1 MNDNNKKYWKGV
13 EELSNDP
20 EFLKNAHKEFP
31 DFLPLKEEAQ
41 VNSESTEDSG
51 TDRRDFLKLLGFG
64 VAAASL
70 AACETPVNRA
80 IPYLNKPEEV
90 DPGIAN
96 WYASTYLD
104 GGEYCSILVKTREGR
119 PIKIEGNSLSSITKG
134 GTSARVQASVL
145 SLYDEERLKFFTKN
159 GKALSLDEYG
169 ALDNEIVSKLTQA
182 QQEGKG
188 IRIVSSTIMSPST
201 KKVIADFKAKYP
213 AAQHIMYDA
222 NSVSG
227 LIKANKSSFGKVAVP
242 SYDFSK
248 ANVIVS
254 FGADFLGTWISPIE
268 YAKGYA
274 KNRKLGKSKKTMNKH
289 YQFETNLSLTGSN
302 ADYRTP
308 IKPSQEGLY
317 VAALYNRISG
327 SSIDVKDVK
336 DARLEEAARDL
347 MANRGKSLVVSGS
360 NDVAI
365 QTLVNA
371 INSAL
376 GNYGET
382 IDLNTPSYQRQGDD
396 AAMAA
401 FVEDV
406 KSDAIGA
413 VIFYNTNPV
422 YDHPMGAE
430 LGGAL
435 KKVGL
440 KISIADKANETA
452 SLENFIICP
461 DYHYLESWNDAEPK
475 KGFYSLAQPTISPLY
490 KGTRCAQESLLI
502 WSGNKQDYYSYIQN
516 NWKQLLS
523 GSFQDAWDKAVHD
536 GVYESGKTMGAAP
549 APVAVESKASDK
561 KDNKKD
567 KKNKSKTV
575 VTANAA
581 PAVVPVPV
589 TAAQGPDLNEIANAI
604 NEAAKGG
611 EIELKLYEKVGIG
624 TGSQSN
630 NPWLQELP
638 DPISKATWDNYL
650 AVPLKMAQAKGWKQ
664 GDVVSVAANGK
675 EAIKVPVLIQ
685 PGQAN
690 DTASLAIGY
699 GRTKAGRCGN
709 NIGANAYPFVS
720 LVNGS
725 LNYTSGKV
733 VISSTGETTKIAQ
746 TQTHHT
752 IMARPVIQDS
762 ILANYVA
769 DPKAG
774 RHFPTV
780 NTKNGPVPASDPSVD
795 LWKAH
800 EKPNHHWGMVID
812 LNSCIGCGACVV
824 ACQSENN
831 IPVVGKKEVLNRR
844 EMHWMRIDR
853 YYSSTEQN
861 NANIEGDFFKGDP
874 LALELPEEN
883 PEVTFQPMLCQHCN
897 HAPCET
903 VCPVAATN
911 HSSEGLNQMAYNRC
925 IGTRYCA
932 NNCPYKV
939 RRFNWFKYFENDQ
952 FDKNSG
958 MNSIVGRMVL
968 NPDVTVRS
976 RGVMEK
982 CTFCVQRIQE
992 GKLNAKREKRRPI
1005 DGEIVAA
1012 CSSACPTEAIV
1023 FGDMND
1029 KESKVSVQLTVENFD
1044 RAYHVLEEVNTK
1056 PNVSYL
1062 TKIRNKKA

>member
-1 MNDNNKKYWKGV
+1 
-13 EELSNDP
+13 
-20 EFLKNAHKEFP
+20 
-31 DFLPLKEEAQ
+31 
-41 VNSESTEDSG
+41 
-51 TDRRDFLKLLGFG
+51 
-64 VAAASL
+64 
-70 AACETPVNRA
+70 
-80 IPYLNKPEEV
+80 
-90 DPGIAN
+90 
-96 WYASTYLD
+96 
-104 GGEYCSILVKTREGR
+104 
-119 PIKIEGNSLSSITKG
+119 
-134 GTSARVQASVL
+134 
-145 SLYDEERLKFFTKN
+145 
-159 GKALSLDEYG
+159 
-169 ALDNEIVSKLTQA
+169 
-182 QQEGKG
+182 
-188 IRIVSSTIMSPST
+188 
-201 KKVIADFKAKYP
+201 
-213 AAQHIMYDA
+213 MYDA

-227 LIKANKSSFGKVAVP
+227 LIKANKASFGKAVVP

-248 ANVIVS
+248 ANIIVS

-268 YAKGYA
+268 YARGYSQ
-274 KNRKLGKSKKTMNKH
+274 NRKIGKNKKTMNKH

-308 IKPSQEGLY
+308 IKPSQEGLF
-317 VAALYNRISG
+317 VAALYNKIAGNKIS
-327 SSIDVKDVK
+327 VKEIK
-336 DARLEEAARDL
+336 DARIDQAANDL

-365 QTLVNA
+365 QTLVNS
-371 INSAL
+371 INSEL
-376 GNYGET
+376 NNYGST

-396 AAMAA
+396 EAMSL
-401 FVEDV
+401 FIDDV
-406 KSDAIGA
+406 KAEKIGA
-413 VIFYNTNPV
+413 VIFYNANPV
-422 YDHPMGAE
+422 YDHPMGSDLAA
-430 LGGAL
+430 AL
-435 KKVGL
+435 KKVDL
-440 KISIADKANETA
+440 KVSFSDRANETA

-490 KGTRCAQESLLI
+490 AGTRCAQESLLT
-502 WSGNKQDYYSYIQN
+502 WTGNKESYYSYIQN

-523 GSFQDAWDKAVHD
+523 GSFQGAWDKAVHD
-536 GVYESGKTMGAAP
+536 GVYESAKTMGMAAAP
-549 APVAVESKASDK
+549 VVAPETEKTSK
-561 KDNKKD
+561 KDSKKD
-567 KKNKSKTV
+567 AKAKNKSKTV
-575 VTANAA
+575 VVADATRAIAAA
-581 PAVVPVPV
+581 PVASG
-589 TAAQGPDLNEIANAI
+589 ANLNEIANAI
-604 NEAAKGG
+604 NEGAKGG

-624 TGSQSN
+624 SGSQSN

-650 AVPLKMAQAKGWKQ
+650 AVPLKLATSKGWKQ
-664 GDVVSVAANGK
+664 GDEVSVSANGK

-690 DTASLAIGY
+690 DTVSLAIGY

-709 NIGANAYPFVS
+709 NIGANAYPFAAF
-720 LVNGS
+720 VNGT
-725 LNYTSGKV
+725 LNYTSSKL
-733 VISSTGETTKIAQ
+733 IINTTGETVKIAQ

-752 IMARPVIQDS
+752 IMARPIIQDS
-762 ILANYVA
+762 VLERYIA

-780 NTKNGPVPASDPSVD
+780 NTKNGPVPAGDPSVD

-861 NANIEGDFFKGDP
+861 IANPKDTDFFKGDP

-952 FDKNSG
+952 FDKNSS

-982 CTFCVQRIQE
+982 CTFCIQRIQE

-1005 DGEIVAA
+1005 DGEIVSA

-1029 KESKVSVQLTVENFD
+1029 EKSKVNEQLITENFD
-1044 RAYHVLEEVNTK
+1044 RAYHVLEEVGTK

>member
-1 MNDNNKKYWKGV
+1 MNDNNKKYWKGI

-20 EFLKNAHKEFP
+20 EFLKNAHNEFP
-31 DFLPLKEEAQ
+31 DFLPLKEAKG
-41 VNSESTEDSG
+41 NAESTEDSG

-70 AACETPVNRA
+70 AACEAPVNNA

-104 GGEYCSILVKTREGR
+104 GGDYCSVLVKTREGR
-119 PIKIEGNSLSSITKG
+119 PIKIEGNSLSGVTKG

-159 GKALSLDEYG
+159 GKALTVSEYG
-169 ALDNEIVSKLTQA
+169 ALDEEVIAKLNAA
-182 QQEGKG
+182 QQAGKG
-188 IRIVSSTIMSPST
+188 IRIVSSTILSPST

-213 AAQHIMYDA
+213 NTQHVMYDA

-227 LIKANKSSFGKVAVP
+227 LIQANKSSFGKAVVP
-242 SYDFSK
+242 SYDFGK
-248 ANVIVS
+248 ANVVVS

-317 VAALYNRISG
+317 VAALYNEIAGDKISVTPVNDSRI
-327 SSIDVKDVK
+327 KQ
-336 DARLEEAARDL
+336 AAADL
-347 MANRGKSLVVSGS
+347 MSNRGKSLVVSGS
-360 NDVAI
+360 NDIAI

-371 INSAL
+371 INTAL
-376 GNYGET
+376 GNYGAT
-382 IDLNTPSYQRQGDD
+382 IDINTPSYQRQGDD

-401 FVEDV
+401 FIEDV
-406 KSDAIGA
+406 KNGSIGA

-422 YDHPMGAE
+422 YDHPMGAD
-430 LGGAL
+430 LAA
-435 KKVGL
+435 GL
-440 KISIADKANETA
+440 KNVDLKVAFADKANETA
-452 SLENFIICP
+452 SGENFIICP

-475 KGFYSLAQPTISPLY
+475 KGFFSLAQPTISPLY
-490 KGTRCAQESLLI
+490 AGTRCAQESLLK
-502 WSGNKQDYYSYIQN
+502 WTGNNQTYYSYIQN

-523 GSFQDAWDKAVHD
+523 GSFQGAWDKAVHD
-536 GVYESGKTMGAAP
+536 GVYESGKSMETTVAAP
-549 APVAVESKASDK
+549 QPVVVEDK
-561 KDNKKD
+561 KDSKKD
-567 KKNKSKTV
+567 KKNKAKGKAV
-575 VTANAA
+575 VIPAAKPVIVAA
-581 PAVVPVPV
+581 PV
-589 TAAQGPDLNEIANAI
+589 AAGPDLNAIAEAI
-604 NEAAKGG
+604 NAGAKGG
-611 EIELKLYEKVGIG
+611 EIELKLYEKVGVG

-638 DPISKATWDNYL
+638 DPVSKATWDNYL
-650 AVPLKMAQAKGWKQ
+650 AVPLKLAGAKGWKQ
-664 GDVVSVAANGK
+664 GDVVSVSANGK
-675 EAIKVPVLIQ
+675 EAVKVPVLIQ

-690 DTASLAIGY
+690 DTVSLAIGY
-699 GRTKAGRCGN
+699 GRTKAGKCGN
-709 NIGANAYPFVS
+709 NIGANAYPFVGMI
-720 LVNGS
+720 NGS
-725 LNYTSGKV
+725 LSYVSGKV
-733 VISSTGETTKIAQ
+733 EIKSTGETTKIAQ

-752 IMARPVIQDS
+752 IMARPIIQESVLD
-762 ILANYVA
+762 NYLA

-780 NTKNGPVPASDPSVD
+780 NTSKGPVPAGDPSVD
-795 LWKAH
+795 LWKQH

-853 YYSSTEQN
+853 YYSSKEQTESN
-861 NANIEGDFFKGDP
+861 PKDTDYFKGDP
-874 LALELPEEN
+874 SKLEYPEEN

-952 FDKNSG
+952 FDKNSA

-1005 DGEIVAA
+1005 DGEIVSA

-1029 KESKVSVQLTVENFD
+1029 KESKVTVQLTAENFD
-1044 RAYHVLEEVNTK
+1044 RAYHVLEEVGTR
-1056 PNVSYL
+1056 PNISYL